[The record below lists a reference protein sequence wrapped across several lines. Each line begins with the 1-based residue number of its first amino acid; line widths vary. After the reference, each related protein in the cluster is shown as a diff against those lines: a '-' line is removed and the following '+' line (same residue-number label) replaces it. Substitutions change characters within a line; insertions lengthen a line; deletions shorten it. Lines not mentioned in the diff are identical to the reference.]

1 MGIHDAQMQEKSN
14 LPSTILNTGID
25 YILGLG
31 GYSGARRGGAQ
42 GGAED
47 NPFYRDNADW
57 MPGWGNTFGL
67 PGLDPNGVPSGATA
81 QDRATN
87 YVGHKANDP
96 DGIWDGVRNNL
107 MTNER
112 AAHAA
117 STEPD
122 GHMGYWDLY
131 NAHVDAYADAQTAG
145 NPARVARG
153 EEAAGNTFIDPASF
167 ALAVYGAPLLEHMG
181 IDTGPLT
188 GASIDL
194 FNDPTDTVGDGW
206 AKRMGLAAGEIGAGG
221 VAMGAGGLG
230 IGAGIGNILTGSPLT
245 GLGEIG
251 AGAGSMLAGAG
262 LMGVGAF
269 SGAYNTVTAIGNGMG
284 IGDAASGLVNVGG
297 SVLGA
302 GAQMASDAWGGI
314 TSLF

>member
-25 YILGLG
+25 YMLGLG
-31 GYSGARRGGAQ
+31 GYSGERRGGAQ
-42 GGAED
+42 GGPGD

-67 PGLDPNGVPSGATA
+67 GFLDPNGVPSGATA

-87 YVGHKANDP
+87 YVGHPANDP

-107 MTNER
+107 MTNEK

-131 NAHVDAYADAQTAG
+131 QAHVDAYADAQTTG
-145 NPARVARG
+145 NPARAARG

-167 ALAVYGAPLLEHMG
+167 ALAVYGAPLLEHAG

-206 AKRMGLAAGEIGAGG
+206 AKRMGLAAGE
-221 VAMGAGGLG
+221 MGAGGLAM
-230 IGAGIGNILTGSPLT
+230 GAGLGNLMTGSPLT
-245 GLGEIG
+245 GLAEM
-251 AGAGSMLAGAG
+251 AGGAG

-269 SGAYNTVTAIGNGMG
+269 SGIYNTVTAVGNGMG
-284 IGDAASGLVNVGG
+284 IGDAASGLAHVGG
-297 SVLGA
+297 SVLDA
-302 GAQMASDAWGGI
+302 GAHAASDAWDGI